1 MHDQGNLELVLIFL
15 LSAVIAVPLFRR
27 FGLGAVLAYLVAGV
41 VIGPFGLQVVKDP
54 SSTLALSELGVIM
67 LLFIIGLELS
77 PARLWVLRRPVFLIG
92 GLQVLLSAL
101 AIGAALMFF
110 GWSWKTNLII
120 GLGLALSSTAV
131 VIQLLAERKELS
143 TGYGRLSF
151 AILLFQ
157 DIAAIPL
164 LALIPLLGE
173 AKAAAQSVPPI
184 DAIVKALG
192 IIFLVIIVGRLLL
205 KQIFRIVAWTQ
216 SREVFTATALL
227 VVVGT
232 AYLMQLGGLSMALG
246 AFLAGVLLADSEFR
260 HELES
265 QIEPFKGLLLGLFFI
280 AVGMSINLKIVMAEP
295 ALILGAVLA
304 LLVVKALILMLLA
317 WRPGKL
323 PAHEVLMLGAMMA
336 LGGEFAF
343 VVFSEAFK
351 FGLLEPGIRDRL
363 IAVVG
368 LSMAISPLAVL
379 ALSAWWKRNPVAK
392 EDIKADEIDHENPR
406 VIIAGFGRMGQIVGR
421 ILKAQN
427 IPFTALEHSAEQ
439 VSLSRRF
446 GSTIY
451 FGDPSKPDL
460 LKAARTDRA
469 EVFVLTTDDAE
480 ATVRTA
486 RLLKRLYPHLK
497 IFARARNRQHA
508 FKLMDLGVEVVRETF
523 HSSLEL
529 SEQVM
534 HALGVPPEIAAER
547 RERFRQHDEA
557 MLRDQHLVYDDEAAL
572 IASSQQAFRDL
583 ENLFAADEKPDGES
597 KSRTDHIP

>member
-41 VIGPFGLQVVKDP
+41 VIGPFGLKIVKDP
-54 SSTLALSELGVIM
+54 SSTLALSELGVVL

-77 PARLWVLRRPVFLIG
+77 PARLWVMRRPVFLIG

-131 VIQLLAERKELS
+131 VLQLLAERKELT

-173 AKAAAQSVPPI
+173 AKAAAQSTPPL
-184 DAIVKALG
+184 DGIVKALG
-192 IIFLVIIVGRLLL
+192 IIFLVIILGRLLL

-216 SREVFTATALL
+216 SSEVFTATALL

-280 AVGMSINLKIVMAEP
+280 AVGMSINLKIV
-295 ALILGAVLA
+295 LA
-304 LLVVKALILMLLA
+304 
-317 WRPGKL
+317 
-323 PAHEVLMLGAMMA
+323 
-336 LGGEFAF
+336 
-343 VVFSEAFK
+343 
-351 FGLLEPGIRDRL
+351 
-363 IAVVG
+363 
-368 LSMAISPLAVL
+368 
-379 ALSAWWKRNPVAK
+379 
-392 EDIKADEIDHENPR
+392 
-406 VIIAGFGRMGQIVGR
+406 
-421 ILKAQN
+421 
-427 IPFTALEHSAEQ
+427 
-439 VSLSRRF
+439 
-446 GSTIY
+446 
-451 FGDPSKPDL
+451 
-460 LKAARTDRA
+460 
-469 EVFVLTTDDAE
+469 
-480 ATVRTA
+480 
-486 RLLKRLYPHLK
+486 
-497 IFARARNRQHA
+497 
-508 FKLMDLGVEVVRETF
+508 
-523 HSSLEL
+523 
-529 SEQVM
+529 
-534 HALGVPPEIAAER
+534 
-547 RERFRQHDEA
+547 
-557 MLRDQHLVYDDEAAL
+557 
-572 IASSQQAFRDL
+572 
-583 ENLFAADEKPDGES
+583 
-597 KSRTDHIP
+597 